1 LKWDLILKTTLD
13 FIYEMEKDVATLT
26 TIVRIIAPLLAAIFV
41 GNWFMSEVKKARFK
55 GAPWYQA
62 YLSIPGL
69 LIILAI
75 LIPVILWIIKT

>member
-1 LKWDLILKTTLD
+1 LKTTLN

-26 TIVRIIAPLLAAIFV
+26 TIVRIIAPLAAAILV

-62 YLSIPGL
+62 YVSIPGL
-69 LIILAI
+69 LIFLAI
-75 LIPVILWIIKT
+75 LIPVVLWIIKT

>member
-1 LKWDLILKTTLD
+1 
-13 FIYEMEKDVATLT
+13 MEKDVATLT
-26 TIVRIIAPLLAAIFV
+26 TIVRIIAPLAAAILV

-62 YLSIPGL
+62 YVSIPGL